1 MFTTAKQQDAGRT
14 VTASAPED
22 AATGWLPISVR
33 YAGIGGVSVLVGA
46 TLATRVRLSRR
57 TRSLV
62 QHAAAGIGAGIA
74 AAGALGWLTT
84 QATAALATAV
94 LGLGT
99 SVILSLITE
108 ELLGGAIKLTLD
120 RGR

>member
-1 MFTTAKQQDAGRT
+1 M
-14 VTASAPED
+14 
-22 AATGWLPISVR
+22 R

>member
-1 MFTTAKQQDAGRT
+1 MPVSA
-14 VTASAPED
+14 ASRCWSA
-22 AATGWLPISVR
+22 LPSPR
-33 YAGIGGVSVLVGA
+33 
-46 TLATRVRLSRR
+46 
-57 TRSLV
+57 LV

-108 ELLGGAIKLTLD
+108 ELLVGAIKLTLD
-120 RGR
+120 RGRY